1 MLICAIL
8 LLAAVLADALLGDPA
23 YALHPV
29 RLIGRTIQKFEA
41 PFRSLPVSE
50 FLAGTLLT
58 LTVLGTWGGAWTLA
72 YRLLQGTELF
82 QFLCALLFLY
92 SCLALRDL
100 ARHIHPVLDA
110 LDQRDHSLAR
120 KELQKIVGR
129 DTSVLDEAGILRAS
143 LETAAEG
150 FVDGFLSPVF
160 WFALLSLLG
169 GALDISPCLTGIA
182 GALGYRVINTLD
194 SMIGYKSNRYLF
206 FGRFAARLD
215 DVVNFIPARL
225 SVLFLFLS
233 AWILKADAGSGLETV
248 VRHRHHAA
256 SPNAGYP
263 ESFVAGALHVR
274 IGGPIQYPFGR
285 VDKPFI
291 GDGTRAPSPET
302 VRRATRLVTL
312 AGYLAAGITA
322 LFICVAPVLTR

>member
-8 LLAAVLADALLGDPA
+8 LLAAVLTDALLGDPS

-29 RLIGRTIQKFEA
+29 RLIGGTIQKLEA
-41 PFRSLPVSE
+41 SFRSLPVSE
-50 FLAGTLLT
+50 FLAGALFT
-58 LTVLGTWGGAWTLA
+58 LTVLGIWGGAWAFA
-72 YRLLQGTELF
+72 YRLLQGVEPIR
-82 QFLCALLFLY
+82 FLCALFVLY

-110 LDQRDHSLAR
+110 LDQGDRSLAR

-129 DTSVLDEAGILRAS
+129 DTSVLDEAGILQAA

-160 WFALLSLLG
+160 WFALFSLLG
-169 GALDISPCLTGIA
+169 RALDTPPCLIGIA
-182 GALGYRVINTLD
+182 GALGYRIINTLD

-215 DVVNFIPARL
+215 DVVNFVPARL

-233 AWILKADAGSGLETV
+233 AWLLKTDAGSGLETV

-274 IGGPIQYPFGR
+274 VGGPIQYPFGR

-312 AGYLAAGITA
+312 AGYLSAGFTA
-322 LFICVAPVLTR
+322 FFLSLLTYLT